1 MAVQIQSF
9 KQVVPMIYAYTT
21 PGIPYHEGWTKVG
34 YTEKQKVEDRIR
46 QQTHTANIRWEL
58 AWQDNAIYKDGSGEY
73 FTDHEFHDY
82 LEREQIERE
91 PKTEWFHADGM
102 TLLSYFLKF
111 AGKKPSASAEKCTY
125 ELRREQ
131 EEAAAMTAAY
141 FAGGGTEFLWNA
153 KPRFGKTLTAY
164 DLICRMGLKKV
175 LIVTNRPSIANSWA
189 DDFYKFIGWRGKL
202 IFVSENDAVKDK
214 TGVMSRAEYLDYISN
229 LPEGEEPGMV
239 AFESLQGLKSSAYF
253 GGSYD
258 KLKWIKDNAFDL
270 LIIDEAHEGVDTYK
284 TDRAFEKISRKYT
297 LHLSGTPFK
306 ALAGEKFAKE
316 QIYNWSYADEQ
327 EAKANWAKDDYNP
340 YEKLP
345 RLAMFTYQLSNMIYD
360 EVKRGVD
367 LNDESVDYAFD
378 LNEFF
383 ATNESGKFVHEAEIK
398 KFLHMLTTN
407 EKYPYSTPELRE
419 ELRHTLWLLNRVPSA
434 KALAKLLK
442 EDPVFGEYEIVLAAG
457 DGRLDDDDEN
467 SKAFD
472 RVKNAIKTHNKTI
485 TLSVGQLTV
494 GVTIPEWSG

>member
-9 KQVVPMIYAYTT
+9 KQVVPMIYAYNT

-82 LEREQIERE
+82 LEREKIERE

-102 TLLSYFLKF
+102 TLLSCFLKF

-189 DDFYKFIGWRGKL
+189 DDFCKFIGWRGKL

-239 AFESLQGLKSSAYF
+239 AFESLQGLKGSAYF
-253 GGSYD
+253 GGNYD

-327 EAKANWAKDDYNP
+327 G
-340 YEKLP
+340 KL
-345 RLAMFTYQLSNMIYD
+345 
-360 EVKRGVD
+360 
-367 LNDESVDYAFD
+367 
-378 LNEFF
+378 
-383 ATNESGKFVHEAEIK
+383 
-398 KFLHMLTTN
+398 
-407 EKYPYSTPELRE
+407 
-419 ELRHTLWLLNRVPSA
+419 
-434 KALAKLLK
+434 
-442 EDPVFGEYEIVLAAG
+442 
-457 DGRLDDDDEN
+457 
-467 SKAFD
+467 
-472 RVKNAIKTHNKTI
+472 
-485 TLSVGQLTV
+485 GQR
-494 GVTIPEWSG
+494 